1 MSASNA
7 NDATDVL
14 VGVTL
19 PQFTSDVERFSSSAQ
34 RAEEL
39 GLDSVWVFDHLW
51 PLSGGKDRPIL
62 EGWTS
67 LAWLAQATSR
77 IGIGTLVTRS
87 SLRHPAL
94 LAKMAATVGSIA
106 PGRLTVTI
114 GSGDELSREENESF
128 GIAYYEGGERVDQL
142 ASTVGVVQAFLSGD
156 EISHRDDFVDVEA
169 LPVSPRP
176 PERPKVWVAGR
187 ADDVLEIAGN
197 FADGWNGWGGS
208 PERFAQDALRVS
220 EFAAKAGERAVEL
233 TWGGLVV
240 LGSDDDEARAKFGDR
255 KPRDAVVGGPDTV
268 ARHLDAL
275 VAGGARHLILT
286 FTDAGRVGSYEL
298 LAEKVRPLLG

>member
-1 MSASNA
+1 M
-7 NDATDVL
+7 
-14 VGVTL
+14 GVTL
-19 PQFTSDVERFSSSAQ
+19 PQFTSDAERFASSAR

-39 GLDSVWVFDHLW
+39 GLDSAWVFDHLW
-51 PLSGGKDRPIL
+51 PLSGGKERPIF

-77 IGIGTLVTRS
+77 LGIGTLVTRS

-94 LAKMAATVGSIA
+94 LAKMAATVASIA

-114 GSGDELSREENESF
+114 GSGDELSRAENESF
-128 GIAYYEGGERVDQL
+128 GIPYYEGGERLDQL
-142 ASTVGVVQAFLSGD
+142 ASTVGVVRSFLSG
-156 EISHRDDFVDVEA
+156 EEVTHQDDFVDVDS
-169 LPVSPRP
+169 LPASPRP
-176 PERPKVWVAGR
+176 PQRPKLWVAGR
-187 ADDVLEIAGN
+187 ADDTLEVAGN

-220 EFAAKAGERAVEL
+220 EFAALAGERSVEL
-233 TWGGLVV
+233 TWAGLVV
-240 LGSDDDEARAKFGDR
+240 LGSDENEARKKLGDKKR
-255 KPRDAVVGGPDTV
+255 GDTVVGSPDTV

-275 VAGGARHLILT
+275 IAAGARHLILT